1 MSNGLAPSPVS
12 GPVLSKTDLA
22 SSRGVYA
29 NVVNAIVAQ
38 EEVVLDFI
46 LSVGPEA
53 SLVSRVVLSPAH
65 AKRLGELLSRQGVD
79 HSAPIL
85 VPQGWNRPPGSA

>member
-1 MSNGLAPSPVS
+1 MVPGPVS
-12 GPVLSKTDLA
+12 GPVNAKTDLA

-53 SLVSRVVLSPAH
+53 SLVSRVVVSPAH
-65 AKRLGELLSRQGVD
+65 AKRLGELLSRHGVD
-79 HSAPIL
+79 QSAPIL
-85 VPQGWNRPPGSA
+85 VPNAWNRPPGSA